1 MQNHAPLSCSSASK
15 NAGQGAAVI
24 KSQNGIL
31 RILLLAAVAG
41 SGCSGGVQG
50 AAAIKE
56 GFATTSAGVR
66 IHYLQSGDE
75 SSSRAIVLIPGWRL
89 PAYLWNEQLVK
100 FAGMN
105 RVIAIDPR
113 SQGESSKTADGNT
126 PESRARDLQEILAQM
141 KIASYVLVGWSQG
154 AQDVSAYLQQFGTGS
169 IAGIVLVDSP
179 VSYGPAEVEM
189 HKEFSKAIL
198 SNVSIYAN
206 HPQEFSEGMVQSIFA
221 KPHPDLDLPKIAQ
234 STLQTP
240 TNTGIAMLIADIFG
254 ADRRPALAKLD
265 KPTLVMASGNSPLLD
280 VQKEMAASIPNAKLV
295 VMPGTAHAV
304 FVDDPATFDAALQ
317 SFLESLSDW
326 SPGTQQP

>member
-1 MQNHAPLSCSSASK
+1 
-15 NAGQGAAVI
+15 VI
-24 KSQNGIL
+24 KPQNCVL
-31 RILLLAAVAG
+31 RILLLAAIAG
-41 SGCSGGVQG
+41 SVFSGGVQG
-50 AAAIKE
+50 ADAIKE

-89 PAYLWNEQLVK
+89 PAYLWNEQLTK
-100 FAGMN
+100 FAPTN
-105 RVIAIDPR
+105 RVLAIDPR
-113 SQGESSKTADGNT
+113 SQGDSAKTADGNT
-126 PESRARDLQEILAQM
+126 PESRARDLREILARL
-141 KIASYVLVGWSQG
+141 KVSKSVLVGWSQG
-154 AQDVSAYLQQFGTGS
+154 AQDVSAYLQQFGTDS

-179 VSYGPAEVEM
+179 VSYGLAEVEM

-198 SNVSIYAN
+198 SNISIYAN
-206 HPQEFSEGMVQSIFA
+206 HPQEFSEGMVQSFFA
-221 KPHPDLDLPKIAQ
+221 KPHPDLDLPKIVQ

-265 KPTLVMASGNSPLLD
+265 KPALVIASGSSPLLD
-280 VQKEMAASIPNAKLV
+280 VQKEMAASIPNVKLV
-295 VMPGTAHAV
+295 AMPGTAHAV

-326 SPGTQQP
+326 APGTRQP